1 MKILITGAA
10 GGIGSTLGYNLNKN
24 GHELI
29 LVDNLRN
36 GYIENL
42 TIDGEEFGSFHNID
56 INSEDFHELV
66 LSELPDAIVHLAAI
80 TSLPDCEVNYRE
92 CIRCNVEGTA
102 SVLGAARASGI
113 ERVIFASTSAVY
125 ENTILK
131 EGGFLE
137 SDEINPR
144 LFYSLSK
151 KMSEEI
157 CKSFSENYGM
167 NIVTLRFFNVF
178 GPRQDIHRKSPP
190 LINYLTREL
199 VNGES
204 PILHSDG
211 NQSRDYVHVNDV
223 VDLIEKCLNG
233 TEIKD
238 YITLNVST
246 CTLTSVHEILESVK
260 SGINLDKDVP
270 AIYRNP
276 DRLWDSYGDLFEGKY
291 PLKKSVVE
299 KETLKKSLGNNYLS
313 KKTLNWNPKSKI
325 GDLIKSMVSTM
336 KI

>member
-10 GGIGSTLGYNLNKN
+10 GGIGSTLGYDLNKK
-24 GHELI
+24 GHDII

-42 TIDGEEFGSFHNID
+42 IIDGEEFGRFYNID
-56 INSEDFHELV
+56 INSDDFHKLV
-66 LSELPDAIVHLAAI
+66 SSELPDAIVHLAAI
-80 TSLPDCEVNYRE
+80 TSLPDCEINYRE

-102 SVLGAARASGI
+102 SVLGAARSSGI
-113 ERVIFASTSAVY
+113 ERIIFASTSAVY

-167 NIVTLRFFNVF
+167 NIITLRFFNVF

-190 LINYLTREL
+190 LINYMVREL
-199 VNGES
+199 RNGES

-211 NQSRDYVHVNDV
+211 KQSRDYVHVNDV
-223 VDLIEKCLNG
+223 VDLIEKCLNAI
-233 TEIKD
+233 EIKD

-246 CTLTSVHEILESVK
+246 GTLTSVHEILESVK
-260 SGINLDKDVP
+260 LGINLDNDIP
-270 AIYRNP
+270 AVYRDP
-276 DRLWDSYGDLFEGKY
+276 DRLWDSYGGLFEGKY

-313 KKTLNWNPKSKI
+313 KKILNWNPESKI
-325 GDLIKSMVSTM
+325 RDLIKSMVSVM